1 MQMKWL
7 FTLTVSALAL
17 VACGGTTPDSSSK
30 TEDSNDTSSTVTP
43 EPIVTE
49 FIDAKVSPSYPTISD
64 EIAYTTYYFDSAIGS
79 DSNDGLSMEKP
90 KKSLA
95 AASSIV
101 SS

>member
-49 FIDAKVSPSYPTISD
+49 FIDAKVSPSY
-64 EIAYTTYYFDSAIGS
+64 FR
-79 DSNDGLSMEKP
+79 
-90 KKSLA
+90 
-95 AASSIV
+95 
-101 SS
+101 